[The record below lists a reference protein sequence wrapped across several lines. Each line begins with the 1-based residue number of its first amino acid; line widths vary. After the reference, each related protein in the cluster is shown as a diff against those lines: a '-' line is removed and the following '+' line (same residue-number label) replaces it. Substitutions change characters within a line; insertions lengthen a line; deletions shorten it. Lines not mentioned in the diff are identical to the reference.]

1 MYLEKLTREDIEELE
16 KVVMGCDSF
25 DREQTQ
31 IYIDSNPNLY
41 VTFWEEI
48 PPDDDEPEQEKHY
61 TESRYVYSD
70 FDPPCIC
77 DWLYFDELEIDQ
89 SEINAKYFEWMLNKF
104 GMKYVKDYFEYHTGV
119 SV

>member
-1 MYLEKLTREDIEELE
+1 MYIEKLTKKDIEELE
-16 KVVMGCDSF
+16 RVVMGCDCF
-25 DREQTQ
+25 DRQQTQ

-48 PPDDDEPEQEKHY
+48 PLDDDEPEQEKNY
-61 TESRYVYSD
+61 AESRYVYSD
-70 FDPPCIC
+70 FDPPYIC
-77 DWLYFDELEIDQ
+77 DWSSFDQSEIDQ

-104 GMKYVKDYFEYHTGV
+104 GEKYIKDYFEYHTGV

>member
-25 DREQTQ
+25 DRKQTQ
-31 IYIDSNPNLY
+31 IHIDSNPNLY

-61 TESRYVYSD
+61 AESRYVYYD
-70 FDPPCIC
+70 FDPPDIC
-77 DWLYFDELEIDQ
+77 DWSPFFE
-89 SEINAKYFEWMLNKF
+89 SEINAKYFQWMVNKF
-104 GMKYVKDYFEYHTGV
+104 GEKYIKDYFKYHTGI

>member
-1 MYLEKLTREDIEELE
+1 MYIEKLTKKDIEELE

-31 IYIDSNPNLY
+31 IHNYRKMALN

-48 PPDDDEPEQEKHY
+48 PPDEDEPDQGKCYAE
-61 TESRYVYSD
+61 TRYIYYD
-70 FDPPCIC
+70 FEPPDIYDWEPFDPLKISAA
-77 DWLYFDELEIDQ
+77 YF
-89 SEINAKYFEWMLNKF
+89 KWMVDKF
-104 GMKYVKDYFEYHTGV
+104 GEKYIKDYFEYHTGV